1 MFYALELF
9 ILMNILSKLS
19 KLESKSINFVF
30 DKAITIEFDIESNN
44 LILCFDKVFFKTF
57 KNNILMSLFDNEYKL
72 KNSNYFED
80 RIEFFKYKVFES
92 IQFDSNLIFISIP
105 LFLKNMNTKKRNF
118 KPLIEI
124 CNYIY
129 NAYNFKGLNYKDKQI
144 ARKIKNYTYYIDN
157 TYNLYIKDSSYFERI
172 HNEYRNKKG
181 IDYLISYL
189 DIPLNEYTY
198 LNEYKNRYNQIEL
211 KTINNK
217 AILKTFID
225 SLNNTK
231 KGFKT
236 FKVKN
241 DKGIAINVYF
251 KTNLQFTLLFE
262 FESKQYKVFFVN
274 KKINKFNQIHNLFDL
289 ISYYKFIDKESK
301 KFKDLKVIKI

>member
-9 ILMNILSKLS
+9 ILMNILERLS

-44 LILCFDKVFFKTF
+44 LILCFDKVFFKSF
-57 KNNILMSLFDNEYKL
+57 KNNILISLFDNDYKL
-72 KNSNYFED
+72 KNSNYFND

-105 LFLKNMNTKKRNF
+105 LFLKNSNKRNF
-118 KPLIEI
+118 KPLIEL
-124 CNYIY
+124 CNYLY
-129 NAYNFKGLNYKDKQI
+129 NSYNFKGLNYKDKKLV
-144 ARKIKNYTYYIDN
+144 RKIKNYTYYIDN
-157 TYNLYIKDSSYFERI
+157 SYNLYIKDNSYFERI

-198 LNEYKNRYNQIEL
+198 SNEYKNKYNQIEL

-241 DKGIAINVYF
+241 NKGIAINVYF
-251 KTNLQFTLLFE
+251 KTNLQFTLFFE
-262 FESKQYKVFFVN
+262 FESKNYKVIFIN
-274 KKINKFNQIHNLFDL
+274 KKINKFNQINNLFDL

>member
-9 ILMNILSKLS
+9 ILMNILERLS
-19 KLESKSINFVF
+19 KLENKSIDFVF
-30 DKAITIEFDIESNN
+30 DKAINIEFDIQSNN
-44 LILCFDKVFFKTF
+44 LILCFDKIFFKSF
-57 KNNILMSLFDNEYKL
+57 KNNILMSLFDNDYRL
-72 KNSNYFED
+72 KNSNYFND
-80 RIEFFKYKVFES
+80 RVEFFKYKVFES

-105 LFLKNMNTKKRNF
+105 LFLKNNSNKKKNF
-118 KPLIEI
+118 KPLIEL

-129 NAYNFKGLNYKDKQI
+129 NSYNFKGLNYKDKKL
-144 ARKIKNYTYYIDN
+144 ARKIKNYTYYTDSSN
-157 TYNLYIKDSSYFERI
+157 NLYIKDSSYFERV

-181 IDYLISYL
+181 LDYLISYL
-189 DIPLNEYTY
+189 DIPLNEYVY
-198 LNEYKNRYNQIEL
+198 LNEYKNKYNQIES

-217 AILKTFID
+217 AILKVFID
-225 SLNNTK
+225 SLNNPK

-251 KTNLQFTLLFE
+251 KTKLQFTLFFE
-262 FESKQYKVFFVN
+262 FESKNYKVIFIN
-274 KKINKFNQIHNLFDL
+274 KKINRFNQINNLFDL
-289 ISYYKFIDKESK
+289 ISYYKFIDKNKK

>member
-9 ILMNILSKLS
+9 ILMNILNKLS
-19 KLESKSINFVF
+19 NLDNKKINFVF
-30 DKAITIEFDIESNN
+30 DKAITIEFDIKTNN
-44 LILCFDKVFFKTF
+44 LVLCFDKLFFKTF
-57 KNNILMSLFDNEYKL
+57 KNNILMSLSDNDYRL
-72 KNSNYFED
+72 KNSNYFND

-92 IQFDSNLIFISIP
+92 IQFDSNLIFIAIP
-105 LFLKNMNTKKRNF
+105 LFLKNSNSKKRNF
-118 KPLIEI
+118 KPLFEL

-129 NAYNFKGLNYKDKQI
+129 NSYNFKGLHYNDK
-144 ARKIKNYTYYIDN
+144 KMVKKLKNYTYYIDN
-157 TYNLYIKDSSYFERI
+157 SYNLYIKDNSYFERI

-189 DIPLNEYTY
+189 DIPLNEYAY
-198 LNEYKNRYNQIEL
+198 SNEYKNRYNQIEL

-217 AILKTFID
+217 AILKVFID

-241 DKGIAINVYF
+241 NKGIAINVYF
-251 KTNLQFTLLFE
+251 KTNLQFTLFFE
-262 FESKQYKVFFVN
+262 FESKNYKVIFIN
-274 KKINKFNQIHNLFDL
+274 KRINKFNQIHNLFDL